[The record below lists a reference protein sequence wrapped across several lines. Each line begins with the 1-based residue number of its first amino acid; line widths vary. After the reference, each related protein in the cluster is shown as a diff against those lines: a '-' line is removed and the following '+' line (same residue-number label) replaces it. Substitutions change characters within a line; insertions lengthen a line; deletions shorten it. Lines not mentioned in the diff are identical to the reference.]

1 MNAFWIMGIAWV
13 VVTVW
18 IGLVIWMNRKVHPKA
33 LFYLFFAE
41 FWERFSY
48 YGMRA
53 LLVLYMVSS
62 LKYQKTTAYGVYAA
76 YGALV
81 YATPILGGLIAEKIF
96 GYQKAIIWGAVLMA
110 LGHFAMALEHE
121 VVFFLALSLLILGN
135 GFFKP
140 NISSFISTF
149 YEKNDPRKD
158 GAYTLFYMGINAGAL
173 LTPLTCGVVGEKI
186 GWHYGFG
193 LAGIGM
199 VLGLIVFAYAR
210 TTGAF
215 LDHGAPPDV
224 ELLKKKKYGLSNE
237 WLIYLVSLL
246 IVPFV
251 MFIVKHNGTL
261 DIALGILGL
270 IMLGY
275 VIFMGAKDE
284 DREQGERL
292 WVVVTLLLFTTLFW
306 SFFELAGSAITLYT
320 KENVNRIIFGMELPV
335 SMFQSINPFFIILLA
350 PAFSSLWS
358 FLGKKKIEPSAPIKF
373 SFGLLLLGIGFFA
386 FTFGKTFAVAGMVP
400 VIFLILAYLLHTL
413 GELCLSP
420 VGLSLV
426 TKLSSARIVGFIMGI
441 WFMSSS
447 IAHQAG
453 KFIAGFTAE
462 SSTILTNI
470 APLQTIHSY
479 SLFER
484 NFLIFDAKLQS
495 SLESL
500 PRYTD
505 VFTTVGWVAI
515 GSAVFLFLISPIL
528 KKWMHGVR

>member
-13 VVTVW
+13 VVSLW
-18 IGLVIWMNRKVHPKA
+18 IGFVIWSNRKVHPQA

-62 LKYQKTTAYGVYAA
+62 LKYEKPVAYGVYAA

-81 YATPILGGLIAEKIF
+81 YATPILGGLIAEKLF
-96 GYQKAIIWGAVLMA
+96 GYQKAIVWGAVLMA
-110 LGHFAMALEHE
+110 LGHFAMAFQHE
-121 VVFFLALSLLILGN
+121 LVFFLALSLLILGN

-210 TTGAF
+210 YKGVF
-215 LDHGAPPDV
+215 LDHGAPPNK
-224 ELLKKKKYGLSNE
+224 ELLHDRKFGLSNE
-237 WLIYLVSLL
+237 WLIYLVSL
-246 IVPFV
+246 IVLPLV
-251 MFIVKHNGTL
+251 MFIVKHNSTL
-261 DIALGILGL
+261 DIALGLLGL
-270 IMLGY
+270 GMIAY
-275 VIFMGAKDE
+275 VVFMGFVEE
-284 DREQGERL
+284 DRAQGQRL

-320 KENVNRIIFGMELPV
+320 KENVNRVIFGMELPV

-350 PAFSSLWS
+350 PAFSSLWA
-358 FLGKKKIEPSAPIKF
+358 FLNKRNIEPSAPIKF
-373 SFGLLLLGIGFFA
+373 SFGLFLLGLGFFS
-386 FTFGKTFAVAGMVP
+386 FTFGKSFASAGMVP

-426 TKLSSARIVGFIMGI
+426 TKLSPARITGFIMGI

-453 KFIAGFTAE
+453 KFIATLTAE
-462 SSTILTNI
+462 HGGHLHQ
-470 APLQTIHSY
+470 LQNASKDAVA
-479 SLFER
+479 SL
-484 NFLIFDAKLQS
+484 N
-495 SLESL
+495 
-500 PRYTD
+500 RYTD
-505 VFTTVGWVAI
+505 VFTEVGMIAI
-515 GSAVFLFLISPIL
+515 GSAVFLLLISPIL
-528 KKWMHGVR
+528 KKWMHGIN